1 MNQLFFELIKV
12 ALHRQDCL
20 SHVPSA
26 KEWMELYHIAEK
38 QALLGVCFY
47 AIRRLDE
54 KGQSVNIP
62 GAIRMQWLGV
72 TAQIQRKNEVLNRR
86 CVELQNM
93 LKDAGFRSCILKGQS
108 MAKLYNLNFDLNHN
122 KDDNR
127 DNFNNSKLGLG
138 LYRQSGDIDVWLEG
152 SRRQI
157 MEYVNSVAPTDD
169 VRWLHTRLDVFD
181 DAEVEIHFMPSY
193 LECPWHNRAL
203 QRFFESEKEACFATD
218 SKTGRFNQ
226 VFILAHAFRH
236 LFSEGVGMR
245 QLMDYYFVLL
255 NLNLDLNVN
264 HNTNAT
270 FRSFGMERFAEAVMW
285 IMQQVF
291 GLESEYLLCE
301 PSEKYGRVLL
311 NEVMKSGNFGHQDE
325 RVNRSKNES
334 AIHRFWRIGVYNC
347 RVMSFSPWTVIS
359 SPLWR
364 LWHWCWRKKNGYR

>member
-12 ALHRQDCL
+12 ALHRQDSL

-54 KGQSVNIP
+54 KGQSVSIP

-108 MAKLYNLNFDLNHN
+108 MAGIYNLDLN
-122 KDDNR
+122 
-127 DNFNNSKLGLG
+127 FNAGCNLGF
-138 LYRQSGDIDVWLEG
+138 YRQSGDIDVWLEG

-218 SKTGRFNQ
+218 AKTGRFNQ

-347 RVMSFSPWTVIS
+347 RVMSFSPWTVVC

>member
-108 MAKLYNLNFDLNHN
+108 MAKLYNLNL
-122 KDDNR
+122 
-127 DNFNNSKLGLG
+127 NFNAGCNLGF
-138 LYRQSGDIDVWLEG
+138 YRQSGDIDVWLEG

-218 SKTGRFNQ
+218 AKTGRFNQ

-347 RVMSFSPWTVIS
+347 RVMSFSPWTVIC

>member
-1 MNQLFFELIKV
+1 MSQLFFEMIRV
-12 ALHRQDCL
+12 ALHRQNIL
-20 SHVPSA
+20 SHIPST
-26 KEWMELYHIAEK
+26 KEWVGLYHIAEK

-54 KGQSVNIP
+54 QGQSVNIP
-62 GAIRMQWLGV
+62 KSIRMQWLGV
-72 TAQIQRKNEVLNRR
+72 TAQIQRRNEVLNRR
-86 CVELQNM
+86 CVELQKM

-108 MAKLYNLNFDLNHN
+108 MAEMYNLDLNL
-122 KDDNR
+122 
-127 DNFNNSKLGLG
+127 NSDSNLG
-138 LYRQSGDIDVWLEG
+138 LYRQSGDIDVWVDG
-152 SRRQI
+152 DRKQI

-347 RVMSFSPWTVIS
+347 RVMSFSPWTVVC

>member
-1 MNQLFFELIKV
+1 MNQLFFELTRV
-12 ALHRQDCL
+12 ALHKQNCL
-20 SHVPSA
+20 SHTPSA
-26 KEWMELYHIAEK
+26 KEWEDLYLIANK
-38 QALLGVCFY
+38 QALLGVCYY
-47 AIRRLDE
+47 AVQRLIKQE
-54 KGQSVNIP
+54 QSVNVP
-62 GAIRMQWLGV
+62 EAVRMQWLGMTV
-72 TAQIQRKNEVLNRR
+72 QIQQRNEVLNRR
-86 CVELQNM
+86 CVELTKM
-93 LKDAGFRSCILKGQS
+93 LKNAGFRSCILKGQS
-108 MAKLYNLNFDLNHN
+108 LVELYDLN
-122 KDDNR
+122 
-127 DNFNNSKLGLG
+127 LV

-152 SRRQI
+152 SRLQI
-157 MEYVNSVAPTDD
+157 MDYVNSVAPTDD

-203 QRFFESEKEACFATD
+203 QRFFESEMEACFASGKCTD
-218 SKTGRFNQ
+218 RFNQ

-245 QLMDYYFVLL
+245 QLMDYYFVLKNSVESIPRKEFSL
-255 NLNLDLNVN
+255 ILSR
-264 HNTNAT
+264 T
-270 FRSFGMERFAEAVMW
+270 GMTRFAKAVMW

-291 GLESEYLLCE
+291 GLERECLLCE

-347 RVMSFSPWTVIS
+347 RVMSFSPWTVVC